1 MKDMK
6 KLLFII
12 IAFVAVSDTLAQT
25 TFGAGMTLQQC
36 RNLAHD
42 NYPAIRQYGIIEKS
56 CEFTLDNIS
65 KGWLPR
71 IGVTG
76 SVAAFTDVLAENPK
90 LSQFG
95 VELKNHIFGGMV
107 NVTQNVYDGGRMA
120 AEKRVVQAQTTARRH
135 HLDMELY
142 DINERVDQ
150 LFFSILLLEKKLELN
165 NLLLEDINVAGKTV
179 NSMLVGGIVN
189 KGDVETI
196 DIERQKAL
204 QQRDALEA
212 QREAC
217 RRVLQVFC
225 GTEIGELADTESE
238 SMAEYSQTAS
248 GESPTMSYYSAQ
260 EAVFAAQKRSLD
272 SKLLPRISLFAM
284 GTLHSDVSP
293 LLNSGM
299 LAGGLTFSWNIGALY
314 TRKNDLR
321 QIRLSMES
329 NDSQRATFTFNQRL
343 KKEEV
348 NGTII
353 TLEKQ
358 ITRDSAIIELLQSQL
373 DRMRKKVGYGTETV
387 AELTRSI
394 NALSTARQQKVLHQ
408 IQLQEERCR
417 LNTIKNN

>member
-1 MKDMK
+1 MKEMK
-6 KLLFII
+6 KLLFIFFAF
-12 IAFVAVSDTLAQT
+12 IAISDTFAQNT
-25 TFGAGMTLQQC
+25 GISGLTLQQC
-36 RNLAHD
+36 RKLAHD

-76 SVAAFTDVLAENPK
+76 TVAAFTDVLAQDSK
-90 LSQFG
+90 LSQLG
-95 VELKNHIFGGMV
+95 GELKNHIFGGMV
-107 NVTQNVYDGGRMA
+107 NTTQNVYDGGRMS
-120 AEKRVVQAQTTARRH
+120 AEKRLVQAQTSSRRH

-165 NLLLEDINVAGKTV
+165 NFLLDDLNVARETV
-179 NSMLVGGIVN
+179 SSMLTGGIVN

-196 DIERQKAL
+196 DIECLKAQ

-217 RRVLQVFC
+217 RKVLQLFC
-225 GTEIGELADTESE
+225 GTEIGELADVENESL
-238 SMAEYSQTAS
+238 ADYSQNGNA
-248 GESPTMSYYSAQ
+248 ESPTMSYYSAQ
-260 EAVFAAQKRSLD
+260 DAVFVAQKRSLD
-272 SKLLPRISLFAM
+272 AKLLPTVSLFAM

-293 LLNSGM
+293 LLNNGM
-299 LAGGLTFSWNIGALY
+299 LAGGLTLSWNIGALY

-321 QIRLSMES
+321 QIQLSREA
-329 NDSQRATFTFNQRL
+329 NNFQREAFTFNNRL
-343 KKEEV
+343 KQEEV
-348 NGTII
+348 NGTIAA
-353 TLEKQ
+353 LEKQ
-358 ITRDSAIIELLQSQL
+358 IARDSGIIELLQSQL
-373 DRMRKKVGYGTETV
+373 DRMRKKVSYGTETV

-394 NALSTARQQKVLHQ
+394 NALSTARQQKALHQ

-417 LNTIKNN
+417 LNIIKNN